1 MMLRFLKKYKYVMTI
16 FLFMLIIFYIVFV
29 KVNLKSKEKNL
40 VDNQVVINEVEK
52 VEVDLKDDLVYV
64 DIKGAVKKP
73 GVYKINSDK
82 KIIDVITIAGGLME
96 NANTDNINLSK
107 KVTDEMVIII
117 YTDEEVKNSNI
128 VDTVIKVIDKECV
141 CPNIQND
148 GCINT
153 EINDSITNV
162 NKTININTATLEE
175 LMSINGLGEAKAKAI
190 IKYREENGYFKIIDD
205 LLNVSGIGEALFEKI
220 KEYITTQNITIVL
233 ET

>member
-1 MMLRFLKKYKYVMTI
+1 MLRFLKKYKYVMTI

-141 CPNIQND
+141 YPNIQND

-162 NKTININTATLEE
+162 NNIININTATLEE

-220 KEYITTQNITIVL
+220 KEYITT
-233 ET
+233 

>member
-1 MMLRFLKKYKYVMTI
+1 MLRFLKKYKYVMTI

-190 IKYREENGYFKIIDD
+190 IKYREEKGYFKIIDD

-220 KEYITTQNITIVL
+220 KEYITT
-233 ET
+233 

>member
-1 MMLRFLKKYKYVMTI
+1 MLRFLKKYKYVITI
-16 FLFMLIIFYIVFV
+16 FLFMLIIFYIIFV

-64 DIKGAVKKP
+64 DIKGVVKKP

-82 KIIDVITIAGGLME
+82 KIIDVITMAGGLME
-96 NANTDNINLSK
+96 NANTDNINLSR

-117 YTDEEVKNSNI
+117 YTNEEVKNSNI
-128 VDTVIKVIDKECV
+128 VDTVIKVVDKECV

-205 LLNVSGIGEALFEKI
+205 LLNVSGIGEALFEKF
-220 KEYITTQNITIVL
+220 KEYITT
-233 ET
+233 

>member
-1 MMLRFLKKYKYVMTI
+1 MLRFLKKYKYVITI

-52 VEVDLKDDLVYV
+52 VEVDLKDNLVYV

-82 KIIDVITIAGGLME
+82 KIIDVITMAGGLME

-117 YTDEEVKNSNI
+117 YTNEEVKNSNI

-220 KEYITTQNITIVL
+220 KEYITT
-233 ET
+233 

>member
-1 MMLRFLKKYKYVMTI
+1 MLRFLKKYKYVITI

-117 YTDEEVKNSNI
+117 YTNEEVKNSNI

-175 LMSINGLGEAKAKAI
+175 LMSINGLGEAKALVEGAPKVL
-190 IKYREENGYFKIIDD
+190 KE
-205 LLNVSGIGEALFEKI
+205 NVSKADADKMIADIAAAGGTASK
-220 KEYITTQNITIVL
+220 K
-233 ET
+233 

>member
-1 MMLRFLKKYKYVMTI
+1 MLRFLKKYKYVMTI

-82 KIIDVITIAGGLME
+82 KIIDVITMAGGLME

-220 KEYITTQNITIVL
+220 KEYITT
-233 ET
+233 

>member
-1 MMLRFLKKYKYVMTI
+1 MLRFLKKYKYVITI

-52 VEVDLKDDLVYV
+52 EEVDLKDDLVYV

-220 KEYITTQNITIVL
+220 KEYITT
-233 ET
+233 

>member
-1 MMLRFLKKYKYVMTI
+1 MLRFLKKYKYVITI

-82 KIIDVITIAGGLME
+82 KIIDVITMAGGLME

-220 KEYITTQNITIVL
+220 KEYITT
-233 ET
+233 

>member
-1 MMLRFLKKYKYVMTI
+1 MMLRFLKKYKYVITI

-82 KIIDVITIAGGLME
+82 KIIDVITMAGGLME
-96 NANTDNINLSK
+96 NANTDNINLSR

-117 YTDEEVKNSNI
+117 YTNEEVKNSNI

-220 KEYITTQNITIVL
+220 KEYITTQIFV
-233 ET
+233 

>member
-1 MMLRFLKKYKYVMTI
+1 MLRFLKKYKYVITI

-52 VEVDLKDDLVYV
+52 VEVDLKNDLVYV

-82 KIIDVITIAGGLME
+82 KIIDVITMAGGLME

-117 YTDEEVKNSNI
+117 YTNEEVKNSNI

-220 KEYITTQNITIVL
+220 KEYITT
-233 ET
+233 

>member
-1 MMLRFLKKYKYVMTI
+1 MLRFLKKYKYVITI

-82 KIIDVITIAGGLME
+82 KIIDVITMAGGLME

-117 YTDEEVKNSNI
+117 YTNEEVKNSNI

-162 NKTININTATLEE
+162 NNIININTASLEE

-220 KEYITTQNITIVL
+220 KEYITT
-233 ET
+233 

>member
-1 MMLRFLKKYKYVMTI
+1 MLRFLKKYKYVITI
-16 FLFMLIIFYIVFV
+16 FLFMLIIFYIIFV

-117 YTDEEVKNSNI
+117 YTNEEVKNSNI
-128 VDTVIKVIDKECV
+128 VDTVIKVVDKECV

-205 LLNVSGIGEALFEKI
+205 LLNVSGIGEALFEKF
-220 KEYITTQNITIVL
+220 KEYITT
-233 ET
+233 

>member
-1 MMLRFLKKYKYVMTI
+1 MLRFLKKYKYVITI

-40 VDNQVVINEVEK
+40 VDNQVVINEAEK

-220 KEYITTQNITIVL
+220 KEYITT
-233 ET
+233 

>member
-1 MMLRFLKKYKYVMTI
+1 MLRFLKKYKYVITI

-190 IKYREENGYFKIIDD
+190 IKYREENGYFKIIDN

-220 KEYITTQNITIVL
+220 KEYITT
-233 ET
+233 

>member
-1 MMLRFLKKYKYVMTI
+1 MLRLLKKYKYVITI

-117 YTDEEVKNSNI
+117 YTDEEVKNSNV

-220 KEYITTQNITIVL
+220 KEYITT
-233 ET
+233 

>member
-1 MMLRFLKKYKYVMTI
+1 MLRFLKKYKYVITI

-82 KIIDVITIAGGLME
+82 KIIDVITMAGGLME

-117 YTDEEVKNSNI
+117 YTNEEVKNSNV

-220 KEYITTQNITIVL
+220 KEYITT
-233 ET
+233 

>member
-1 MMLRFLKKYKYVMTI
+1 MLRFLKKYKYVITI

-190 IKYREENGYFKIIDD
+190 IKYRGENGYFKIIDD

-220 KEYITTQNITIVL
+220 KEYITT
-233 ET
+233 

>member
-1 MMLRFLKKYKYVMTI
+1 MLRFLKKYKYVMTI

-162 NKTININTATLEE
+162 NNIININTATLEE

-220 KEYITTQNITIVL
+220 KEYITT
-233 ET
+233 

>member
-1 MMLRFLKKYKYVMTI
+1 MKDQKKGYDVKI
-16 FLFMLIIFYIVFV
+16 FLFMLIIFYIIFV

-82 KIIDVITIAGGLME
+82 KIIDVITMAGGLME
-96 NANTDNINLSK
+96 NANTDNINLSR

-117 YTDEEVKNSNI
+117 YTNEEVKNSNI
-128 VDTVIKVIDKECV
+128 VDTVIKVVDKECV

-205 LLNVSGIGEALFEKI
+205 LLNVSGIGEALFEKF
-220 KEYITTQNITIVL
+220 KEYITT
-233 ET
+233 

>member
-1 MMLRFLKKYKYVMTI
+1 MLRFLKKYKYVITI
-16 FLFMLIIFYIVFV
+16 FLFMLIIFYVVFV

-162 NKTININTATLEE
+162 NNIININTATLEE

-220 KEYITTQNITIVL
+220 KEYITT
-233 ET
+233 

>member
-1 MMLRFLKKYKYVMTI
+1 MLRFLKKYKYVITI

-82 KIIDVITIAGGLME
+82 KIIDVITMAGGLME

-117 YTDEEVKNSNI
+117 YTNEEVKNSNI

-175 LMSINGLGEAKAKAI
+175 LMSINGLGETKAKAI

-220 KEYITTQNITIVL
+220 KEYITT
-233 ET
+233 

>member
-1 MMLRFLKKYKYVMTI
+1 MLRFLKKYKYVITI

-82 KIIDVITIAGGLME
+82 KIIDVITMAGGLME

-162 NKTININTATLEE
+162 NNIININTATLEE
-175 LMSINGLGEAKAKAI
+175 LMSINGLGEAKARAI

-220 KEYITTQNITIVL
+220 KEYITT
-233 ET
+233 

>member
-1 MMLRFLKKYKYVMTI
+1 MLRFLKKYKYVITI

-205 LLNVSGIGEALFEKI
+205 LLNVSGIGEALFEKF
-220 KEYITTQNITIVL
+220 KEYITT
-233 ET
+233 

>member
-1 MMLRFLKKYKYVMTI
+1 MLRFLKKYKYVITI

-107 KVTDEMVIII
+107 KV
-117 YTDEEVKNSNI
+117 NL
-128 VDTVIKVIDKECV
+128 
-141 CPNIQND
+141 
-148 GCINT
+148 GC
-153 EINDSITNV
+153 SQAV
-162 NKTININTATLEE
+162 
-175 LMSINGLGEAKAKAI
+175 
-190 IKYREENGYFKIIDD
+190 R
-205 LLNVSGIGEALFEKI
+205 
-220 KEYITTQNITIVL
+220 Q
-233 ET
+233 

>member
-1 MMLRFLKKYKYVMTI
+1 MLRFLKKYKYVITI

-190 IKYREENGYFKIIDD
+190 IKYREEYGYFKIIDD

-220 KEYITTQNITIVL
+220 KEYITT
-233 ET
+233 

>member
-1 MMLRFLKKYKYVMTI
+1 MLRFLKKYKYVITI
-16 FLFMLIIFYIVFV
+16 FLFMLIIFYIIFV

-82 KIIDVITIAGGLME
+82 KIIDVITMAGGLME
-96 NANTDNINLSK
+96 NANTDNINLSR

-117 YTDEEVKNSNI
+117 YTNEEVKNSNI
-128 VDTVIKVIDKECV
+128 VDTVIKVVDKECV

-205 LLNVSGIGEALFEKI
+205 LLNVSGIGEALFEKF
-220 KEYITTQNITIVL
+220 KEYITT
-233 ET
+233 

>member
-1 MMLRFLKKYKYVMTI
+1 MLRFLKKYKYVITI

-73 GVYKINSDK
+73 GVYEINSDK
-82 KIIDVITIAGGLME
+82 KIIDVITMAGGLME

-117 YTDEEVKNSNI
+117 YTNEEVKNSNI

-162 NKTININTATLEE
+162 NKTININTATLDE

-220 KEYITTQNITIVL
+220 KEYITT
-233 ET
+233 

>member
-1 MMLRFLKKYKYVMTI
+1 MLRFLKKYKYVMTI

-162 NKTININTATLEE
+162 NNIININAATLEE

-220 KEYITTQNITIVL
+220 KEYITT
-233 ET
+233 

>member
-1 MMLRFLKKYKYVMTI
+1 MLRFLKKYKYVITI
-16 FLFMLIIFYIVFV
+16 FLFMLIIFYIIFV

-82 KIIDVITIAGGLME
+82 KIIDVITMAGGLME
-96 NANTDNINLSK
+96 NANTDNINLSR

-117 YTDEEVKNSNI
+117 YTNEEVKNSNI
-128 VDTVIKVIDKECV
+128 VDTVIKVVDKECV

-190 IKYREENGYFKIIDD
+190 IKYREENGFFKIIDD

-220 KEYITTQNITIVL
+220 KEYITT
-233 ET
+233 

>member
-1 MMLRFLKKYKYVMTI
+1 MLRFLKKYKYVITI

-52 VEVDLKDDLVYV
+52 IEVDLKDDLVYV

-162 NKTININTATLEE
+162 NNIININTATLEE

-220 KEYITTQNITIVL
+220 KEYITT
-233 ET
+233 

>member
-1 MMLRFLKKYKYVMTI
+1 MLRFLKKYKYVITI
-16 FLFMLIIFYIVFV
+16 FLFMLIIFYIIFV

-82 KIIDVITIAGGLME
+82 KIIDVITMAGGLME
-96 NANTDNINLSK
+96 NANTDNINLSR

-117 YTDEEVKNSNI
+117 YTNEEVKNSNI
-128 VDTVIKVIDKECV
+128 VDTVIKVVDKECV

-175 LMSINGLGEAKAKAI
+175 LMSINGLGESKAKAI

-205 LLNVSGIGEALFEKI
+205 LLNVSGIGEALFEKF
-220 KEYITTQNITIVL
+220 KEYITT
-233 ET
+233 

>member
-1 MMLRFLKKYKYVMTI
+1 MLRFLKKYKYVITI

-190 IKYREENGYFKIIDD
+190 IKYREEHGYFKIIDD

-220 KEYITTQNITIVL
+220 KEYITT
-233 ET
+233 

>member
-1 MMLRFLKKYKYVMTI
+1 MLRFLKKYKYVITI

-96 NANTDNINLSK
+96 NANTDNINLSR

-117 YTDEEVKNSNI
+117 YTNEEVKNSNI
-128 VDTVIKVIDKECV
+128 VDTVIKVVDKECV

-220 KEYITTQNITIVL
+220 KEYITT
-233 ET
+233 

>member
-1 MMLRFLKKYKYVMTI
+1 
-16 FLFMLIIFYIVFV
+16 MLIIFYIVFV

-220 KEYITTQNITIVL
+220 KEYITT
-233 ET
+233 

>member
-1 MMLRFLKKYKYVMTI
+1 MLRFLKKYKYVITI

-82 KIIDVITIAGGLME
+82 KIIDVITMAGGLME

-117 YTDEEVKNSNI
+117 YTNEEVKNSNI

-162 NKTININTATLEE
+162 NNIININTATLEE

-220 KEYITTQNITIVL
+220 KEYITT
-233 ET
+233 

>member
-1 MMLRFLKKYKYVMTI
+1 MLRFLKKYKYVMTI

-82 KIIDVITIAGGLME
+82 KIIDVITMAGGLME

-162 NKTININTATLEE
+162 NKTSNINTATLEE

-220 KEYITTQNITIVL
+220 KEYITT
-233 ET
+233 